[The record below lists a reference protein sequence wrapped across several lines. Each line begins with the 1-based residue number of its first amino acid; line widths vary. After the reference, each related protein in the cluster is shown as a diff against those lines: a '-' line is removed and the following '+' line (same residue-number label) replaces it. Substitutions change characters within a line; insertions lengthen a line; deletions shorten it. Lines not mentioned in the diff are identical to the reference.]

1 MPTGLDMETAEVVAP
16 AVAQPFEHVG
26 ASGVHIS
33 GLNITHTAAQYM
45 LPYDN
50 PSRGDWTIYRGGAVY
65 FEDSHNCTV
74 TNCFFDQVRFINHQ
88 SGQRGSF
95 HVICCNCR
103 LFLASASTA
112 DQLSGS
118 VLSHHTYHMYRLAAT
133 V

>member
-74 TNCFFDQVRFINHQ
+74 TNCFFDQVRFISHQ
-88 SGQRGSF
+88 SSAW
-95 HVICCNCR
+95 VIC
-103 LFLASASTA
+103 LFLASVSMA
-112 DQLSGS
+112 DQLSNNALC
-118 VLSHHTYHMYRLAAT
+118 VPRDACRLGAT